1 MKKEKVIII
10 FIVALIVLNVIILV
24 RRVMNNNTNN
34 VKDENKFIN
43 IKTYNKDNFERY
55 KKYSEIHSD
64 MSIDEVVKNV
74 NINIDYNFYETDFK
88 SINLLIIE

>member
-1 MKKEKVIII
+1 
-10 FIVALIVLNVIILV
+10 
-24 RRVMNNNTNN
+24 MNNNTNN
-34 VKDENKFIN
+34 VKDENKFVN

-88 SINLLIIE
+88 SITILLWYL